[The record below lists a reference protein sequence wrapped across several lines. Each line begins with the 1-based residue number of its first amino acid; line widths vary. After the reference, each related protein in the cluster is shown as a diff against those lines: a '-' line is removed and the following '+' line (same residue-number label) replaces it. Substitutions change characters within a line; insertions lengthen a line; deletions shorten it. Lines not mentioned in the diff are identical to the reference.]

1 MTELMQRIIE
11 SKNARRRELAALPF
25 LEKVKIL
32 ERMRERQEFI
42 KKVRRVKPANPEQS
56 HSRCRNG
63 KSTTDPERSR
73 CTDGVDNRPGEC
85 RRKACPCGDAGRSP

>member
-32 ERMRERQEFI
+32 ERMRERHRLI
-42 KKVRRVKPANPEQS
+42 KSSRPVKPANPV
-56 HSRCRNG
+56 RI
-63 KSTTDPERSR
+63 P
-73 CTDGVDNRPGEC
+73 
-85 RRKACPCGDAGRSP
+85 RR